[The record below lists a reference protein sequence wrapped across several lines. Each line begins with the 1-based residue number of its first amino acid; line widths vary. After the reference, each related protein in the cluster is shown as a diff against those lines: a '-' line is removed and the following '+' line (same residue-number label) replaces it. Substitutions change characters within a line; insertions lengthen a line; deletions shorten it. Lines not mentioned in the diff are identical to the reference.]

1 MNQTKF
7 SHVMP
12 IWKFCTL
19 YIFTWGIYQ
28 LPWAHKQWQ
37 FIKEREH
44 LNIRPW
50 FRSWFLPFY
59 LYSLCQKVFALA
71 EEQGYRVKASPFQV
85 TFFYWIFVVLT
96 KLPEPWWLISFFS
109 FIPLLTVVK
118 ALNYYWGQQQQHLPI
133 NESFTGREISWIIFG
148 VVLWLLIII
157 GFLSEGG
164 I

>member
-1 MNQTKF
+1 MNQSKF

-28 LPWAHKQWQ
+28 LPWAHKQWK

-50 FRSWFLPFY
+50 VRSWLLPFY

-71 EEQGYRVKASPFQV
+71 EEQGYRVKASAFQV
-85 TFFYWIFVVLT
+85 TLLA
-96 KLPEPWWLISFFS
+96 LPD
-109 FIPLLTVVK
+109 
-118 ALNYYWGQQQQHLPI
+118 
-133 NESFTGREISWIIFG
+133 
-148 VVLWLLIII
+148 
-157 GFLSEGG
+157 
-164 I
+164 